1 MTVGYVLVS
10 VNPTRELEVYGRL
23 LKIKGAIEVC
33 PVLGPVDFI
42 LKMEADNHDLIAEI
56 VLKRIRTISGVMST
70 KTFLEDEFLKNLQAI
85 AEGA

>member
-1 MTVGYVLVS
+1 MTVGYVLVTAT
-10 VNPTRELEVYGRL
+10 PTKELEVFGRL

-42 LKMEADNHDLIAEI
+42 VKMEAENHDAIAEV

-70 KTFLEDEFLKNLQAI
+70 KTFLEDEFLMNLQAI